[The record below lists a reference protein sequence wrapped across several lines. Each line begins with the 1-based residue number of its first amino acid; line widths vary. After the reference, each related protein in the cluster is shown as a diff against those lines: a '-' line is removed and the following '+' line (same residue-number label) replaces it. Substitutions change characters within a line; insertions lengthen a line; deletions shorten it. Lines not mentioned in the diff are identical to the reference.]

1 LNTLILKNSVVRACS
16 EFHNGASELDPS
28 NKWFFEIQI
37 TTDQTRTLILQASDE
52 NERLEWIEALA
63 MHRLEESKR
72 SQVVALV
79 DNHILKGE
87 GGSNLSITDFNLL
100 KVVGRG
106 AWGKVYLATY
116 KHSPSSSDTV
126 YAVKVMIKRVLVM
139 QSVSNLVVQERRL
152 MSELLH
158 PFILTL
164 HGHFSSSTK
173 LYMVLRFA
181 EGGDLSLRLKNERN
195 RCTRM

>member
-1 LNTLILKNSVVRACS
+1 
-16 EFHNGASELDPS
+16 
-28 NKWFFEIQI
+28 
-37 TTDQTRTLILQASDE
+37 
-52 NERLEWIEALA
+52 

-79 DNHILKGE
+79 DNHILKGD
-87 GGSNLSITDFNLL
+87 GGSTLSITDFDLL